1 METKNKLFADVSAK
15 DWNDWRWQ
23 VRNRIETLDDLKKYI
38 KLTHEEEEGVARCL
52 ESLRMAITP
61 YYLSLI
67 DLENPFDPVRLQ
79 AVPTAKELHRSD
91 ADLLDPLHEDTD
103 SPVPGL
109 THRYPDRVLILVTDQ
124 CSMYCRHCTRRR
136 FAGQKDCEVQTNISS
151 TLRRTPKCATCC
163 SRAATRCCFP
173 MKSSKA

>member
-38 KLTHEEEEGVARCL
+38 KLTPEEEEGVARCL

-67 DLENPFDPVRLQ
+67 DLDNPFDPVRLQ

-91 ADLLDPLHEDTD
+91 ADLLDPLHEIKWGFVRAVGTQLYLSNTEWTED
-103 SPVPGL
+103 
-109 THRYPDRVLILVTDQ
+109 VTN
-124 CSMYCRHCTRRR
+124 HNVW
-136 FAGQKDCEVQTNISS
+136 KPIEVFIG
-151 TLRRTPKCATCC
+151 
-163 SRAATRCCFP
+163 
-173 MKSSKA
+173 

>member
-38 KLTHEEEEGVARCL
+38 KLTPEEEEGVARCL

-67 DLENPFDPVRLQ
+67 DLDNPFDPVRLQ

-109 THRYPDRVLILVTDQ
+109 THRYPDRVLLLITDLSANRY
-124 CSMYCRHCTRRR
+124 SMAFINAHGSER
-136 FAGQKDCEVQTNISS
+136 FFKHNSALLFGDRGADLAARIKQTA
-151 TLRRTPKCATCC
+151 LDEE
-163 SRAATRCCFP
+163 
-173 MKSSKA
+173 

>member
-38 KLTHEEEEGVARCL
+38 QLTPEEEEGVARCL

-103 SPVPGL
+103 SPVP
-109 THRYPDRVLILVTDQ
+109 
-124 CSMYCRHCTRRR
+124 
-136 FAGQKDCEVQTNISS
+136 
-151 TLRRTPKCATCC
+151 
-163 SRAATRCCFP
+163 
-173 MKSSKA
+173 